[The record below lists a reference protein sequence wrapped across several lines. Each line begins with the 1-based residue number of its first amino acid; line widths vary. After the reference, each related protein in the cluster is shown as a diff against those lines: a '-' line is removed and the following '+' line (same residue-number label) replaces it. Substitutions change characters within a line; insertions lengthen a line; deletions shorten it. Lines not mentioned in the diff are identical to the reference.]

1 MLRAKTATSVSP
13 VFTLK
18 IMTVAQIQMQDL
30 EQVQLCLAVEK
41 QSNAELAEAVR
52 RQRRAAAKQEAEAA
66 GREHKHQD
74 EVQELRKVCL

>member
-1 MLRAKTATSVSP
+1 MLITTTAAKV
-13 VFTLK
+13 
-18 IMTVAQIQMQDL
+18 QMQDL
-30 EQVQLCLAVEK
+30 DHWKHCLAVEK
-41 QSNAELAEAVR
+41 QSNGELAEGIR